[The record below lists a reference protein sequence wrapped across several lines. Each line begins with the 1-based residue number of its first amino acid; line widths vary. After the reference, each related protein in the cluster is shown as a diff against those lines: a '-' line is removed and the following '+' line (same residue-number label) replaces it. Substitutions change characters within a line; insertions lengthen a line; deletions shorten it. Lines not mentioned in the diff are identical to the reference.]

1 MVTFRHF
8 SFISIYADL
17 VGMEII
23 LKRVGIITLYYK
35 NYNYGGQLGAY
46 ALQKAIAKL
55 GFQCEQITF
64 KSLNDS
70 TIQGYES
77 AKSVEHFRTFSECIP
92 HSERLYTVSDIA
104 ECVDDYDIFVCG
116 SDQIWGLPWVIS
128 DDVLPCMALSFVPAS
143 KTKISYAASMGGA
156 EIGPDRKKILAPHVN
171 SLDFVSIREKSAIPF
186 VKTMKNGE
194 VTHVLDPVMLLDKSE
209 WDDIA
214 ATPPE
219 EPYILTYDLRDIP
232 VVQEYAEALS
242 KKSGYEIISLA
253 TAGQATVGPK
263 EFVGYIKHAKY
274 FITSAFHGA
283 AFAILYKVP
292 FFVFPVSDNPNG
304 PKSMDSRLIA
314 LLDTFSLS
322 SCYVYDKE
330 NIPNIDDVTFDHI
343 DESKTSAFRHNSLQ
357 FLKDALET

>member
-1 MVTFRHF
+1 
-8 SFISIYADL
+8 
-17 VGMEII
+17 MEII
-23 LKRVGIITLYYK
+23 MKKVGIITLYYK

-55 GFQCEQITF
+55 GFHCEQITF
-64 KSLNDS
+64 KWQNEYTL
-70 TIQGYES
+70 QAYES
-77 AKSVEHFRTFSECIP
+77 TKSAEHFRTFSESIP

-128 DDVLPCMALSFVPAS
+128 DDILPCMALSFVPAS
-143 KTKISYAASMGGA
+143 KTKIAYAASMGGA
-156 EIGPDRKKILAPHVN
+156 EIEPDRKNILAPHVN
-171 SLDFVSIREKSAIPF
+171 SLDFVSVREKSAIPF
-186 VKTMKNGE
+186 VKTMKNGDI
-194 VTHVLDPVMLLDKSE
+194 THVLDPVMLLDKSA
-209 WDDIA
+209 WDDIS

-219 EPYILTYDLRDIP
+219 KAYILTYDLRDITG
-232 VVQEYAEALS
+232 VQEYAEALS
-242 KKSGYEIISLA
+242 KKYGYEIISLA
-253 TAGQATVGPK
+253 TAGAATVGPK

-292 FFVFPVSDNPNG
+292 FLVFPVSDNPQD

-314 LLDTFSLS
+314 LLDTFGLS
-322 SCYVYDKE
+322 SCYVYDTS
-330 NIPNIDDVTFDHI
+330 NIPNIDDVTFHHI

-357 FLKDALET
+357 FLKDALES